1 MRCIYTIEYYLA
13 IRKNEIM
20 QQYEQTQNYHT
31 KQSKPEK
38 ERQISYI
45 THMWNLKKK
54 FIQMNLFIKQKQTH
68 IHRKQTYD
76 YQKGKGRGDKLG
88 VWD

>member
-54 FIQMNLFIKQKQTH
+54 IYTDELIYKTEIDPETQKTNLH
-68 IHRKQTYD
+68 C
-76 YQKGKGRGDKLG
+76 
-88 VWD
+88 